1 MINDVIANIQIGLNM
16 QNNWTEISYFVVE
29 SEVTSSMISF
39 IIQQI
44 KIQESHFSQQLND
57 LKLQFEGVCVKLCC
71 SNSNDVA
78 YKYSNYNC

>member
-16 QNNWTEISYFVVE
+16 HNNWTEISYFVVE

-44 KIQESHFSQQLND
+44 KIQESHISQQLND
-57 LKLQFEGVCVKLCC
+57 LKLQVEGSVWNKKNALRF
-71 SNSNDVA
+71 SMM
-78 YKYSNYNC
+78 

>member
-39 IIQQI
+39 ITQQI
-44 KIQESHFSQQLND
+44 KIQESHFSQQLNN
-57 LKLQFEGVCVKLCC
+57 LKLQVEGSVWTEKKYTPIF
-71 SNSNDVA
+71 NDVT
-78 YKYSNYNC
+78 YE

>member
-44 KIQESHFSQQLND
+44 KIQESHVSQQLNN
-57 LKLQFEGVCVKLCC
+57 LKLQVEGSKWNKKITLRI
-71 SNSNDVA
+71 SMM
-78 YKYSNYNC
+78 

>member
-44 KIQESHFSQQLND
+44 KIQESHFSQQLNN
-57 LKLQFEGVCVKLCC
+57 LKLQVEGSKWNKKITLRI
-71 SNSNDVA
+71 SMM
-78 YKYSNYNC
+78 

>member
-44 KIQESHFSQQLND
+44 KIQESHFSQQLHN
-57 LKLQFEGVCVKLCC
+57 LKLQVDGSIWNKRNYTPIF
-71 SNSNDVA
+71 NDVA
-78 YKYSNYNC
+78 YKY